1 MEKRAETSGRGIIRL
16 AREAGERSQ
25 RTGDIHDLDAA
36 VAAWQA
42 AVDAAGRGE
51 VNVAGRAEI
60 LSEAAGALL
69 RRYQVTRSGA
79 GDLAKAGWWV
89 QEAIAA
95 TPGDAPERLL
105 YLSNAGVI
113 CQERYAA
120 TGDATMLEQAVTH
133 LHSAAHPDS
142 PAYTVPTQH
151 TTNLRPAL
159 AAPLPPLTGA
169 P

>member
-120 TGDATMLEQAVTH
+120 TGDATMLEQAVTAFE
-133 LHSAAHPDS
+133 SAARLADPDDPDLPQYLS
-142 PAYTVPTQH
+142 
-151 TTNLRPAL
+151 NLSNAL
-159 AAPLPPLTGA
+159 
-169 P
+169 